1 MEKFMSNPYSKK
13 TLKALARILRVHR
26 ALVWINPVT
35 NSIEVKRV
43 FDRAEGDQPPTGIT
57 FA

>member
-1 MEKFMSNPYSKK
+1 MENFMSSPYSKK
-13 TLKALARILRVHR
+13 TLKALAQILRVHR

-43 FDRAEGDQPPTGIT
+43 FDRAEGDQPPTEVT